1 MQQEQQRN
9 EGPSIITEY
18 NRDPI
23 EIGINQESDSPYLRP
38 ITNRPGTP
46 RHKGKAPDYGYGNE
60 DREINILEVQDTHN
74 NLNPKTHLTLK
85 AEKYKQNKSDGRN

>member
-9 EGPSIITEY
+9 KGLSIITEY

-38 ITNRPGTP
+38 VTSRPGTP
-46 RHKGKAPDYGYGNE
+46 NYKGKTPDYG
-60 DREINILEVQDTHN
+60 
-74 NLNPKTHLTLK
+74 
-85 AEKYKQNKSDGRN
+85 